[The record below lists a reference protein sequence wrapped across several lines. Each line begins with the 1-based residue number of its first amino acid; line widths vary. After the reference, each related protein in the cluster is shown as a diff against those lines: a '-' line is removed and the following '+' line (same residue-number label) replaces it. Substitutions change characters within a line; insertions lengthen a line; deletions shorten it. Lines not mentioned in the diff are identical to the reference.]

1 MSTFTVHDNQQLMA
15 VGFSD
20 GTLLL
25 FRLSVKIH
33 FYPVI
38 TWTIFRG
45 DIARERGS
53 KQKLFKELNNEIT
66 GLAFKVSAN
75 RSFLFVSTYKDVVVY
90 NISQKDKEQKVGC
103 GDYINFY

>member
-1 MSTFTVHDNQQLMA
+1 MGLYYFSGCQLKFTFI
-15 VGFSD
+15 
-20 GTLLL
+20 LLL
-25 FRLSVKIH
+25 LELF
-33 FYPVI
+33 
-38 TWTIFRG
+38 FRG

-90 NISQKDKEQKVGC
+90 NISQKDKEQKVGF
-103 GDYINFY
+103 GNYTTFY

>member
-1 MSTFTVHDNQQLMA
+1 MGLYYFSGCQSKFTFI
-15 VGFSD
+15 
-20 GTLLL
+20 LLL
-25 FRLSVKIH
+25 LS
-33 FYPVI
+33 FAL
-38 TWTIFRG
+38 FRG

-103 GDYINFY
+103 RNYKTVH